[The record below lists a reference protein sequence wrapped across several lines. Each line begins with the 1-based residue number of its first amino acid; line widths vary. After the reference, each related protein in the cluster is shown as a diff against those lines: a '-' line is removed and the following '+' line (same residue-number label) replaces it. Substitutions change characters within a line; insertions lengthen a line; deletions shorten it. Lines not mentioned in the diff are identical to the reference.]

1 MQLELTAALS
11 PLRHHTFISAM
22 RVLDAQHA
30 VLEVNTQVANPVTAA
45 EIAQL
50 CRSQGLDVEIESVE
64 IESVEMHVRIAR
76 SLTRKEI
83 MNVGAVIARVLTD
96 CGSEAT
102 GELAEPKQVVRLTP
116 HERDLVENVPP
127 HHGE

>member
-64 IESVEMHVRIAR
+64 MHVRIAP

>member
-45 EIAQL
+45 EIAQR

-64 IESVEMHVRIAR
+64 MHVRIAP
-76 SLTRKEI
+76 SLTRTEI
-83 MNVGAVIARVLTD
+83 MNVGAIIARVLTD
-96 CGSEAT
+96 CGSVST
-102 GELAEPKQVVRLTP
+102 GEVAEPKQVVRLTP